1 MMRMR
6 YRYQLYI
13 LIKTKMLLV
22 IKTFR
27 NTFWINIFAENCWFH
42 YLEFHIQKTN
52 IIGKLVYFGGL
63 QVWSTQHFLSEKMY
77 MSVSGAE
84 SSFRFVFR
92 RLMLI
97 VKQNERICKE
107 RTREQKVSLKRP
119 ITIQFFSDR

>member
-6 YRYQLYI
+6 YRYQFYI
-13 LIKTKMLLV
+13 IIKTKMLLV

-27 NTFWINIFAENCWFH
+27 NTLWINIFAENRWFH

-52 IIGKLVYFGGL
+52 IIGKLVYFVGL

-77 MSVSGAE
+77 LSVSWAV

-97 VKQNERICKE
+97 VKQNERVCKE
-107 RTREQKVSLKRP
+107 RMREQKVSLKRP
-119 ITIQFFSDR
+119 ITIQFCSDR

>member
-6 YRYQLYI
+6 YRYQFYI
-13 LIKTKMLLV
+13 LNKNKMLLV

-52 IIGKLVYFGGL
+52 IIGKLVYFVGL

-77 MSVSGAE
+77 LSVSWAV

-97 VKQNERICKE
+97 VNQNERICKE
-107 RTREQKVSLKRP
+107 RMREQKVSLKRP
-119 ITIQFFSDR
+119 ITIQFCSDR